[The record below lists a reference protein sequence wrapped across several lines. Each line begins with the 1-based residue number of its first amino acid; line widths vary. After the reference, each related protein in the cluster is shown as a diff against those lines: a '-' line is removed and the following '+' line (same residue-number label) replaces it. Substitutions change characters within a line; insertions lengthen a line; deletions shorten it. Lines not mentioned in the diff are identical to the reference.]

1 MLLILEGLVMAFWLL
16 LVCVVGIRN
25 GAVGLV
31 TFYENDVQDRVV
43 ELGLTTRERIKKA
56 SALSGLALFIPLL
69 TVVPA
74 VVWLYNGVNGF
85 WDGFFQLTVIYMIM
99 NLFDRLFVDGFW
111 VGHTKTWEIP
121 GTEDLKPYI
130 PAKRHLT
137 KWVGTCVG
145 FPLLA
150 AIISGVMMLVGRY

>member
-1 MLLILEGLVMAFWLL
+1 MAFWLL

-31 TFYENDVQDRVV
+31 TFDENDVQDRVV

-56 SALSGLALFIPLL
+56 SALSGLALFIPLF

-74 VVWLYNGVNGF
+74 VVWLYNGVDGF

-99 NLFDRLFVDGFW
+99 NLFDRLFVDVFW

-150 AIISGVMMLVGRY
+150 AIISLIISHIR

>member
-1 MLLILEGLVMAFWLL
+1 MAFWLL

-69 TVVPA
+69 TIVPA

-85 WDGFFQLTVIYMIM
+85 RDGFFQLTVIYIIM
-99 NLFDRLFVDGFW
+99 NLFDRLFVDVFW

-130 PAKRHLT
+130 PAKRHLM
-137 KWVGTCVG
+137 KWVSTCVG

-150 AIISGVMMLVGRY
+150 AIISGVMMLVG

>member
-1 MLLILEGLVMAFWLL
+1 MAFWLL

-31 TFYENDVQDRVV
+31 TFYEKDVQDRAVK
-43 ELGLTTRERIKKA
+43 LGLTTRERIKKA
-56 SALSGLALFIPLL
+56 SAFSGLALFIPLF

-74 VVWLYNGVNGF
+74 VVWLYNGVDSF

-99 NLFDRLFVDGFW
+99 NLFDRLFVDVFW

-121 GTEDLKPYI
+121 STEDLKPYI
-130 PAKRHLT
+130 PAKRHLI

-150 AIISGVMMLVGRY
+150 AIISGVMMLVG